1 MGQPMQYVKIKEAI
15 VEQIESGLLM
25 PKQKLPS
32 ERQLAESFSTTRVT
46 LREALSLLE
55 AEGKV
60 YREDRR
66 GWFISPEPL
75 IYDPNQALSFSAMAL
90 AQHRKPDTKL
100 ITAKSM
106 LANKFASKLLKLAP
120 FSHVYSI
127 DRVRYLDERPVA
139 FVTNYVQPTLFPNLL
154 EHDLNASLID
164 VYRDQ
169 YQQEYQCIR
178 YRITASSLMSTTAQ
192 ALRATSGSPA
202 TLVEKMRYN
211 QDGLLLDCALEFWRH
226 DAMCIESVVNF
237 ASE

>member
-1 MGQPMQYVKIKEAI
+1 MQYVKIKDAI

-55 AEGKV
+55 AEGRV

-75 IYDPNQALSFSAMAL
+75 LYDPNQALDFTSMAL
-90 AQHRKPDTKL
+90 QQQRKPETKL
-100 ITAKSM
+100 ISSKFM
-106 LANKFASKLLKLAP
+106 LANKQASQRLNLAP
-120 FSHVYSI
+120 FSNVYSI
-127 DRVRYLDERPVA
+127 DRVRYLDDRPVA
-139 FVTNYVQPTLFPNLL
+139 FVTNYVHPNLFSNLL
-154 EHDLNASLID
+154 EHDLSISLITI
-164 VYRDQ
+164 YREY
-169 YQQEYQCIR
+169 YQQEYHRIR
-178 YRITASSLMSTTAQ
+178 YRITASSLTGVVAQ

-211 QDGLLLDCALEFWRH
+211 QDGILLDCAFEFWRH
-226 DAMCIESVVNF
+226 DAMCIESVADF
-237 ASE
+237 YIE

>member
-1 MGQPMQYVKIKEAI
+1 MQYVKIKDAV

-32 ERQLAESFSTTRVT
+32 ERQLAESFDTTRVT

-75 IYDPNQALSFSAMAL
+75 IYDPSQSAGFTEMAF
-90 AQHRKPDTKL
+90 AQQRKPETKL

-106 LANKFASKLLKLAP
+106 LANKQASKQLNLKP
-120 FSHVYSI
+120 FSNVYCI
-127 DRVRYLDERPVA
+127 DRVRYLDDRPVA
-139 FVTNYVQPTLFPNLL
+139 FVTTYAHPDLFPNLL
-154 EHDLNASLID
+154 EHDLSASLID
-164 VYRDQ
+164 VYRQ
-169 YQQEYQCIR
+169 HYHQEYQAIR
-178 YRITASSLMSTTAQ
+178 YRITASSLMGQTAQ

-202 TLVEKMRYN
+202 TLVEKIRYN
-211 QDGLLLDCALEFWRH
+211 QDGILLDCAFEFWRH
-226 DAMCIESVVNF
+226 DAMCIESVADFNI
-237 ASE
+237 E